1 MEMVLSG
8 ARKKTFELRDLEDS
22 IEVTEILPLP
32 PLHSARLPTDTG
44 IVRERTAA
52 YSRAV
57 ARDNGVRSVGAFS
70 SDDEGDEGYE
80 DETGEEKLHRYANHS
95 L

>member
-1 MEMVLSG
+1 MVLTG
-8 ARKKTFELRDLEDS
+8 ARRKTFELRDLEDS

-44 IVRERTAA
+44 IVRERSAA
-52 YSRAV
+52 YSRAL
-57 ARDNGVRSVGAFS
+57 ARDNGAVRSIGTFS

-80 DETGEEKLHRYANHS
+80 DETGEEKLHR
-95 L
+95 